1 MEYFFKNPRKVFVFL
16 ISGFVILLVIYSY
29 KKNINSI
36 ENEYQSTS
44 CPKSSFVIA
53 YFGQSNSANS
63 VNKKTKLNIS
73 DNLFQYNWKDNQ
85 CYRYKEPLIGATGKK
100 GGNSI
105 TPFAISLANNI
116 ENNVLII
123 PYGIGS
129 SFLDSWSNGENSL
142 LHKSLLENL
151 KKRKIN
157 VDLFLFHQG
166 ESDALIVSNFSKII
180 EKSNYSKK
188 YLYNLLKIIDETRF
202 YFPESYFGLSLVSK
216 CYKTKSSKYI
226 TDAQKEAKK
235 LRAKVFISAN
245 SDSIYG
251 RKYRYDG
258 CHFTLRG
265 VEELSKQYKDSFIN
279 NIFKY

>member
-1 MEYFFKNPRKVFVFL
+1 MKIFFQNPRNFFVFL
-16 ISGFVILLVIYSY
+16 ISSFTILILIFLY
-29 KKNINSI
+29 KKNISSK
-36 ENEYQSTS
+36 EDEYQITYCPDST
-44 CPKSSFVIA
+44 FVIA

-63 VNKKTKLNIS
+63 VNKKSKINIP
-73 DNLFQYNWKDNQ
+73 DNLYQYNWKDNQ

-100 GGNSI
+100 GNTI
-105 TPFAISLANNI
+105 THFAISLANNI

-129 SFLDSWSNGENSL
+129 SFLDSWSNGPNSL
-142 LHKSLLENL
+142 LHQGLLENL

-166 ESDALIVSNFSKII
+166 ESDALIVRNFSKVI

-188 YLYNLLKIIDETRF
+188 YLFNLLRIIDQTRF

-216 CYKTKSSKYI
+216 CYKTKAIKYI
-226 TDAQKEAKK
+226 TDSQKKATK
-235 LRAKVFISAN
+235 LRPKVFVSAD

-258 CHFTLRG
+258 CHFNLRG
-265 VEELSKQYKDSFIN
+265 AEELSKNYKDAFKN